1 MRSTRH
7 RVGRPGA
14 AHNPPMIDTA
24 TEHREV
30 PAGWEFSCCK
40 WLGPRYCSPLAL
52 PGIHWNHHL
61 FILICRFIHMYRTK
75 DTSNNSASTGRL
87 AARLATDWGGAMTR
101 TRGSSLMSIPVRIVR
116 RAQSSPWQSRVDSHI
131 IDHRVVILWS
141 SSHVPGNQGF
151 GRGARLQFC
160 ASDLVLLFCCA

>member
-1 MRSTRH
+1 MKS
-7 RVGRPGA
+7 
-14 AHNPPMIDTA
+14 TA
-24 TEHREV
+24 TLMMRFAIPTIPPIPGGGV
-30 PAGWEFSCCK
+30 KIFCRLCLMDPPTQFSCCK

-101 TRGSSLMSIPVRIVR
+101 TRGSSLMSTEHFCKDTYL
-116 RAQSSPWQSRVDSHI
+116 SYW
-131 IDHRVVILWS
+131 LTLS
-141 SSHVPGNQGF
+141 SSI
-151 GRGARLQFC
+151 
-160 ASDLVLLFCCA
+160 LVNLVCSWSLCTVCTGCRKNVQTCCVREQKNCTYYK